1 MDSVSRVLCT
11 PEEMNSASL
20 EKEVIQSGGN
30 HATPKEGGPNS
41 AKIFYESYS
50 LRQDKKEN
58 TEASNNP
65 REEWFSWEKADIG
78 EKEGVKSFL
87 GERID
92 SEGNRNRDQNVG
104 LFYARLPNN
113 EEEATSVQGVSAQNN
128 PDLSTQLVLE
138 PRERQS
144 RSQHLSHKG
153 FFTLP
158 RNRRKPPYVDRGT
171 AIATCEHQEEMI

>member
-1 MDSVSRVLCT
+1 MRRSREKCCSSQARRISLQRFKSEQKADSVDLVKGAAMDSDSRVSCT

-30 HATPKEGGPNS
+30 HATPKEGGLNS

-78 EKEGVKSFL
+78 EKEGIKSFL
-87 GERID
+87 GEQID

-113 EEEATSVQGVSAQNN
+113 EEEATSVQVVSAQNN
-128 PDLSTQLVLE
+128 PDLST
-138 PRERQS
+138 
-144 RSQHLSHKG
+144 
-153 FFTLP
+153 
-158 RNRRKPPYVDRGT
+158 
-171 AIATCEHQEEMI
+171 